1 MGAGVPDNE
10 TFEKLIEHHSNLLLA
25 DALFAVPGPES
36 FRGRS
41 LCSSQLLQLG
51 FELNRMRPSVAG
63 QGNQADGSRRGMS
76 EQTTMSICAVILAS
90 DGIRFVAD
98 AKVFYRQPG
107 F

>member
-1 MGAGVPDNE
+1 MRYSRYEALSLSVAGHCV
-10 TFEKLIEHHSNLLLA
+10 LH
-25 DALFAVPGPES
+25 
-36 FRGRS
+36 R
-41 LCSSQLLQLG
+41 LLQLS
-51 FELNRMRPSVAG
+51 FELNWTRPSVAG
-63 QGNQADGSRRGMS
+63 PGNQADGSRRGMS